1 MARLI
6 KIFAL
11 LFFIAACPSFA
22 ALRGNVEY
30 TIPIEY
36 KNLSES
42 ELEAKAEVFY
52 NSAIKTNDGKLNENI
67 TQSLVL
73 YNALGNKN
81 PDNIIYAIRAG
92 NLYDLIGKDRHAKGC
107 YFRAMGVDSSRPEP
121 YFYLGEFY
129 YKRQLYRRALR
140 MYKRAY
146 EHGYSNHPQTVLR
159 LKQIYLMLGDK
170 ENRAK
175 I

>member
-6 KIFAL
+6 KFFAL
-11 LFFIAACPSFA
+11 LLFAVSCPSFA
-22 ALRGNVEY
+22 ALRGNIDY

-36 KNLSES
+36 KNLSEA

-52 NSAIKTNDGKLNENI
+52 NSALKTTDGKLNENI

-73 YNALGNKN
+73 YNALSRKN
-81 PDNIIYAIRAG
+81 PENIIYALRAG
-92 NLYDLIGKDRHAKGC
+92 SLYDLIGKDRYAKGC
-107 YFRAMGVDSSRPEP
+107 YCRAMGVDSSRPEP
-121 YFYLGEFY
+121 YFYMGEFY
-129 YKRQLYRRALR
+129 YKRQLYRRALK

-159 LKQIYLMLGDK
+159 LKQLYLMLDDK
-170 ENRAK
+170 ESRAK